1 MDADGAGP
9 VSAVSAAG
17 EPRALDQGRAP
28 TRGRRWTALL
38 LLAAAVLVVTVGA
51 LSTGYRRIDLEALRS
66 DPTSRTIFL
75 EIRLPRVL
83 LGLIVGGS
91 LGVVGAA
98 LQALF
103 RNPLADPFTLGVSG
117 GGALGASLA
126 IALGLGG
133 RVGALPLVF
142 VAAFLGAGC
151 AVLLVYRLAS
161 VGMVLLPGALLLAG
175 VVINLIAASGVLL
188 LQCLSD
194 YTRALQILRWLVGSL
209 DVVGA
214 GVLWP
219 MLLFLTP
226 GIVALLVQARDLH
239 LVAVDS
245 ETAAS
250 LGVNVRRVE
259 RITYAASCLV
269 VGTTVAVVGP
279 IGFVGLVVPHAVRRL
294 FGEDVR
300 VVMPGSL
307 LLGAAFLVL
316 ADTMAR
322 TLLGAAEL
330 PVGAV
335 TALAGGPA
343 FLWLLGRR
351 RHASLL

>member
-1 MDADGAGP
+1 MDAGGAGP
-9 VSAVSAAG
+9 VSAVSAAA

-133 RVGALPLVF
+133 RLGALPLVF

-161 VGMVLLPGALLLAG
+161 VGVVLLPGALLLAG
-175 VVINLIAASGVLL
+175 VVINLITASGVLL

>member
-1 MDADGAGP
+1 MDAGGAGP
-9 VSAVSAAG
+9 VSAVSAAA

-66 DPTSRTIFL
+66 DPISRTIFL

-133 RVGALPLVF
+133 RLGALPLVF

-161 VGMVLLPGALLLAG
+161 VGVVLLPGALLLAG
-175 VVINLIAASGVLL
+175 VVINLITASGVLL

-226 GIVALLVQARDLH
+226 GIIALLVQARDLH

-300 VVMPGSL
+300 VVMPCSL

-322 TLLGAAEL
+322 TLLGAGEL

>member
-161 VGMVLLPGALLLAG
+161 VGVVLLPGALLLAG

-219 MLLFLTP
+219 MVLFLTP